1 MLTTCELFE
10 SAMKAMYDFASKR
23 PSFPDCTEKLDG
35 DTLFDR
41 LCRITVERGHEP
53 IELAPFAKTTKG
65 KAPEW
70 WSAHNKVKHDRMQE
84 FPQGNLE
91 NALNA
96 LAALYYVNLILA
108 KHVGDYWYER
118 LPHNDANTRD
128 VPNDLSRL
136 FSADGLETRHCAV
149 GYDAYLMTKEEED
162 DMFEKLSI

>member
-1 MLTTCELFE
+1 
-10 SAMKAMYDFASKR
+10 
-23 PSFPDCTEKLDG
+23 
-35 DTLFDR
+35 
-41 LCRITVERGHEP
+41 
-53 IELAPFAKTTKG
+53 
-65 KAPEW
+65 
-70 WSAHNKVKHDRMQE
+70 MQE

-108 KHVGDYWYER
+108 KHVGDYWHER
-118 LPHNDANTRD
+118 LPHKDENTRD

-136 FSADGLETRHCAV
+136 FSADGFKTRHHIA